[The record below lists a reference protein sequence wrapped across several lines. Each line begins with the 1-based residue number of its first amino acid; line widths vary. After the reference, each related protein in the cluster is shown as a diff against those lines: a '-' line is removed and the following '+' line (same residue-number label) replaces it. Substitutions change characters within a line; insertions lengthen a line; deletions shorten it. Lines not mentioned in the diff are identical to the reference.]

1 MFKDFQSV
9 NFIIRGKNH
18 QKYAGDLKLL
28 LLQKLYEY
36 QLQSTTEKKN
46 RNMCHS
52 KRNFMNILNMIKIF
66 EYITRTNVFSYK
78 SSIQYFGEDR

>member
-1 MFKDFQSV
+1 MI
-9 NFIIRGKNH
+9 FIIIGKNQ

-36 QLQSTTEKKN
+36 QLQSITEKKN
-46 RNMCHS
+46 RNMCH
-52 KRNFMNILNMIKIF
+52 RNQMNILNMIKIF